1 MIGKEA
7 NVPDLILRDIDPDE
21 LRAAIVADVVNELRP
36 MMERRSQTS
45 QRIAGRAPM
54 AEILGWSLAKLDRRT
69 KEKAIPSMLDGDRR
83 LYEID
88 AVIDAIKAGTA
99 EAEAVAAERQA
110 AKQAAKNANKKGAA
124 DA

>member
-1 MIGKEA
+1 
-7 NVPDLILRDIDPDE
+7 
-21 LRAAIVADVVNELRP
+21 
-36 MMERRSQTS
+36 
-45 QRIAGRAPM
+45 M

-110 AKQAAKNANKKGAA
+110 AKQAAKNANKEGAA